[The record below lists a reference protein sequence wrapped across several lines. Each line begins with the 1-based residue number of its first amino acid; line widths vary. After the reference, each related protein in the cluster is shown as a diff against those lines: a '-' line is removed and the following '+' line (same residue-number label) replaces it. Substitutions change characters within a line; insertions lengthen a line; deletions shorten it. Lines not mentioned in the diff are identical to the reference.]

1 MFDDTYFMK
10 IAIKEAEKAFNK
22 GEIPIGAI
30 VVTNNMIIA
39 KAHNLTEQLK
49 DVTAHAEIQA
59 ITSASSYLGGKYLK
73 ECIMYIT
80 LEPCAM
86 CAGALYWSQIGKVV
100 FGAYDKQRGF
110 QNFGGKLH
118 PKTEIISGVL
128 ENECSLLLQNFFS
141 QIRK

>member
-10 IAIKEAEKAFNK
+10 IAIKEAEKAFDK

-73 ECIMYIT
+73 ECTMYIT

-110 QNFGGKLH
+110 QNFVGKLH

>member
-10 IAIKEAEKAFNK
+10 IAIKEAEKAFDK

-39 KAHNLTEQLK
+39 KAHNRTEQLK

-73 ECIMYIT
+73 ECTMYIT